1 MSPLNGNTLPTKMK
15 LAFCLF
21 KYFPYSGLSR
31 DFMRILEQARNNGH
45 ETDVYV
51 SDWQGPKPD
60 GIPITVI
67 QTYRWMNHAQ
77 NAAYYR
83 QLKKYLKKNQYDA
96 VIGFNKMP
104 GMDIYYGADF
114 CYIGRAVP
122 RYSRLYR
129 LTPRFHHFFTFERA
143 VFSTQRSTRIL
154 SLSEREKGVYQQFYG
169 TPENRFHILP
179 PTLDAHRRVPSNP
192 QKVRNEMR
200 AEFGIR
206 DDQFLL
212 LFVGSGFKTKGLDR
226 AIQALSAL
234 PKHMRKR
241 AELIIVGQDSEAF
254 YQRLAKKLKIQTQ
267 IRFLGG
273 RSDIPEILAA
283 GDLLLHPAYSENTGT
298 ILLEAL
304 TAGLPVLTTD
314 VCGYAHHIKDARAGM
329 VLRSPFNQETLDCR
343 LEEMLNTTLHDQWSE
358 NGRRYAANPDLYKM
372 PETAVHLIEQ
382 WCESKQTTTTT
393 PVESTDDIS
402 LYVRDD
408 FKHGLTVEPT
418 FDNLMSITGEVFRE
432 APGRRT
438 VRLTQDGRGFFL
450 KTHTGVGWQEIMKN
464 LLYFRLPVLGAMNEW
479 HGVHHLQ
486 RLGIDTLR
494 IAGYSTTRGNPA
506 TRRSFIVTD
515 EIANSISL
523 EDFCA
528 RWTDDQPLSK
538 EEIRFK
544 RWLIMRLAQISRDMH
559 NSGANHRDFYLCH
572 FLLQRSNNCE
582 SLSVEHS
589 NLFLIDLHRMQIR
602 RRTPTRW
609 AVKDISGLR
618 YSSMDLGLSKKD
630 IFRFMRIYRSKPLRQ
645 ILGKENFF
653 WRRVESRAQNLYKAE
668 NRRAMLGAP
677 PKPAVQRS
685 VRPRSIQ

>member
-1 MSPLNGNTLPTKMK
+1 MK

-31 DFMRILEQARNNGH
+31 DFMRILEQARSNGH
-45 ETDVYV
+45 EPHVYV
-51 SDWQGPKPD
+51 SEWQGSKPD
-60 GIPITVI
+60 DIPIEIIHTN
-67 QTYRWMNHAQ
+67 RWMNHTQ

-83 QLKKYLKKNQYDA
+83 QLKKHLKKNQYDA

-122 RYSRLYR
+122 RYNQLYR
-129 LTPRFHHFFTFERA
+129 LTPRFHHFFTFERE
-143 VFSTQRSTRIL
+143 VFSTQRATQIL

-179 PTLDAHRRVPSNP
+179 PTLDANRQIPANPMQVRR
-192 QKVRNEMR
+192 EMR
-200 AEFGIR
+200 AEFTIN

-226 AIQALSAL
+226 AIEALSAL
-234 PKHMRKR
+234 PDNLRSR
-241 AELIIVGQDSEAF
+241 TELIIVGQDTETF
-254 YQRLAKKLKIQTQ
+254 YQRLATRLHVEKQ

-314 VCGYAHHIKDARAGM
+314 VCGYAHHIKEANAGI
-329 VLRSPFNQETLDCR
+329 VLRSPFSQEKLDRR
-343 LEEMLNTTLHDQWSE
+343 LEEILNSTSRDLWSK
-358 NGRRYAANPDLYKM
+358 NGRTYAANPDLYKM
-372 PETAVHLIEQ
+372 PQTAVTLIEQ
-382 WCESKQTTTTT
+382 WCEQKQAPTTTA
-393 PVESTDDIS
+393 VKSSNDIS
-402 LYVRDD
+402 LYIRDD
-408 FKHGLTVEPT
+408 FKQGLQVEPN
-418 FDNLMSITGEVFRE
+418 FNNLMSITGEVFRE

-438 VRLTQDGRGFFL
+438 VLHKQGDRGFFL

-494 IAGYSTTRGNPA
+494 IAGYGTTQGNPA

-528 RWTDDQPLSK
+528 RWKNNPPKSK

-544 RWLIMRLAQISRDMH
+544 RWLIIRLAQISRDMH

-572 FLLQRSNNCE
+572 FLLQRSNHCE
-582 SLSVEHS
+582 SLSIEHS

-618 YSSMDLGLSKKD
+618 YSSLDLELSKKD

-645 ILGKENFF
+645 ILGKENMF
-653 WRRVESRAQNLYKAE
+653 WRESGIARTQF
-668 NRRAMLGAP
+668 
-677 PKPAVQRS
+677 VQS
-685 VRPRSIQ
+685 